1 MHHKQAEK
9 YFVLSMDQGYDMA
22 ELFRIR
28 VVDDFLKNLVHILE
42 RLKEGCNHDEQ
53 QSVLIRV
60 VDDFL
65 KILIP
70 KNLIEQLKKGC
81 NHDEQQTLFCNNDF
95 HLIKRSWFFQ

>member
-42 RLKEGCNHDEQ
+42 RLKEDCNHDEQ
-53 QSVLIRV
+53 QLVLIRV
-60 VDDFL
+60 ADDFL
-65 KILIP
+65 K
-70 KNLIEQLKKGC
+70 KFDTEEFDRTIEKG
-81 NHDEQQTLFCNNDF
+81 L
-95 HLIKRSWFFQ
+95 